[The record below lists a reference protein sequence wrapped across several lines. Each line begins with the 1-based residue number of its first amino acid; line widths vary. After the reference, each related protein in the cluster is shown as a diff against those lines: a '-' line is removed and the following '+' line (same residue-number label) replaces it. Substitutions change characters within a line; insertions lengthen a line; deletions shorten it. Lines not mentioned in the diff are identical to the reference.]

1 MILVII
7 CLCSYS
13 RSHAIFTITLE
24 QMRKHSPVF
33 PGDSST
39 NEVMSEEYLCAKL
52 HLVDLAGSERAKR
65 TGSDG
70 LRFKE
75 GWLNCLSIFYQ
86 TPILVI
92 KIYCK
97 KHLFYPFRRSSH

>member
-1 MILVII
+1 MMLVFNEPYTLVSP
-7 CLCSYS
+7 CNS

-24 QMRKHSPVF
+24 QMRKTDPIMTADGM
-33 PGDSST
+33 PIEEM
-39 NEVMSEEYLCAKL
+39 NEDYLCAKL

-75 GWLNCLSIFYQ
+75 GMLASCLSKLLSY
-86 TPILVI
+86 
-92 KIYCK
+92 IYFCSK
-97 KHLFYPFRRSSH
+97 LKAIYTL

>member
-1 MILVII
+1 MLTLLLNFMI
-7 CLCSYS
+7 CFS

-24 QMRKHSPVF
+24 QMRKLNPAF
-33 PGDSST
+33 PGES
-39 NEVMSEEYLCAKL
+39 NIENISEEYLCAKL

-75 GWLNCLSIFYQ
+75 GRWNDLSFTGFFFFLYVFVTHQIVCVCVCL
-86 TPILVI
+86 
-92 KIYCK
+92 K
-97 KHLFYPFRRSSH
+97 

>member
-1 MILVII
+1 MTTLIPCLFV
-7 CLCSYS
+7 CLCS

-24 QMRKHSPVF
+24 QMRKLNPAF
-33 PGDSST
+33 PGDSSL
-39 NEVMSEEYLCAKL
+39 NESMSEEYLCAKL

-75 GWLNCLSIFYQ
+75 GE
-86 TPILVI
+86 
-92 KIYCK
+92 
-97 KHLFYPFRRSSH
+97 

>member
-1 MILVII
+1 MPSVISI
-7 CLCSYS
+7 LCSFTYS

-24 QMRKHSPVF
+24 QMRKLN
-33 PGDSST
+33 PGDSNQ
-39 NEVMSEEYLCAKL
+39 NESMSEEYLCAKL

-75 GWLNCLSIFYQ
+75 GMLELFLSDAI
-86 TPILVI
+86 
-92 KIYCK
+92 
-97 KHLFYPFRRSSH
+97 

>member
-1 MILVII
+1 MVYGFHLHV
-7 CLCSYS
+7 CTS

-24 QMRKHSPVF
+24 QMRKLRLVLPCNDTLDEEM
-33 PGDSST
+33 G
-39 NEVMSEEYLCAKL
+39 EEYFCAKL

-75 GWLNCLSIFYQ
+75 G
-86 TPILVI
+86 
-92 KIYCK
+92 
-97 KHLFYPFRRSSH
+97 

>member
-1 MILVII
+1 M
-7 CLCSYS
+7 YS

-24 QMRKHSPVF
+24 QMNKLNPAF
-33 PGDSST
+33 PSDSGLS
-39 NEVMSEEYLCAKL
+39 ESMSEEYLCAKL

-75 GWLNCLSIFYQ
+75 GRLN
-86 TPILVI
+86 
-92 KIYCK
+92 
-97 KHLFYPFRRSSH
+97 YPFLVASDYILATI

>member
-1 MILVII
+1 M
-7 CLCSYS
+7 CSTS

-24 QMRKHSPVF
+24 QMRKLNIPS
-33 PGDSST
+33 DSNLNDSM
-39 NEVMSEEYLCAKL
+39 NEEYLCAKL

-75 GWLNCLSIFYQ
+75 G
-86 TPILVI
+86 
-92 KIYCK
+92 
-97 KHLFYPFRRSSH
+97 